1 MFAANLRLY
10 FRILANAGVEDR
22 RKTYT
27 QNVEIRRMISLERLA
42 TTRLIANR
50 SSPTSLPSATK
61 IHKFINIKIL
71 KNRRSSRLKTV
82 VKKSISFAGA
92 LSAVLLMLAN
102 PVYAASAE
110 ESKRK
115 SWIDFAPKKIAQSLR
130 QSDVSPS
137 ADRLPRMPG
146 EAFQFPT
153 NSDGSPFVLD
163 IDTTVNFTDALNRF
177 YYDPKW
183 RGEVW
188 VPFNQWTVAE
198 RATRLMSTWPEYDE
212 FSQYRKLNHVHKFF
226 ERYSGFGP

>member
-1 MFAANLRLY
+1 
-10 FRILANAGVEDR
+10 
-22 RKTYT
+22 
-27 QNVEIRRMISLERLA
+27 MISLERLA
-42 TTRLIANR
+42 TTRLNANK
-50 SSPTSLPSATK
+50 PKFQPLPSATK
-61 IHKFINIKIL
+61 IHEIVNIKIL
-71 KNRRSSRLKTV
+71 KNRRLSRLKTV

-92 LSAVLLMLAN
+92 LSAVLLTLINPAN
-102 PVYAASAE
+102 PASAE
-110 ESKRK
+110 DSKRR
-115 SWIDFAPKKIAQSLR
+115 SWFDFAPKKIAQNLR
-130 QSDVSPS
+130 QADVSPPS
-137 ADRLPRMPG
+137 DRYRMPG

-212 FSQYRKLNHVHKFF
+212 FSQLRKLNHVHKFF

>member
-1 MFAANLRLY
+1 MFDANLRLY
-10 FRILANAGVEDR
+10 LLILANIGSQDQC
-22 RKTYT
+22 KTYT
-27 QNVEIRRMISLERLA
+27 QNAEIRRIISLERLVTA
-42 TTRLIANR
+42 RLIANQFK
-50 SSPTSLPSATK
+50 SAPLPSATK
-61 IHKFINIKIL
+61 IHKFVNINIL
-71 KNRRSSRLKTV
+71 KNRKVSRLKTV
-82 VKKSISFAGA
+82 VKKSISFASA

-102 PVYAASAE
+102 PVNSASAE

-163 IDTTVNFTDALNRF
+163 VDTTVNFTDALNRF